1 MLRRSAVLAALS
13 MIAAVAGAQ
22 PQNYAQRGTQVR
34 AGVAL
39 IESSQVTPGQPSNPT
54 PFVWYNLDSNREAKP
69 AGWNIYNPNAP
80 GQATQA
86 IVDRW
91 AAVSTVVGGTG
102 PALYDRINKRQAAY
116 WEVRVSQV
124 TDVQLSQYDVLLV
137 NAAGNVNLNST
148 ERERLRQYVDRGGVL
163 WIDVTAIGATFDAE
177 YTINSFPLPFT
188 VVPGG
193 AGAGTLDA
201 FHPVM
206 LYPYSF
212 NISNLNYLNNGG
224 VGSVLSQANPAGAAG
239 ALNPGTIADWFKLK
253 PVVLQG
259 GFATMMVGRL
269 GDGFVVVT
277 SRGAANY
284 LNQIRTSGGYDPNNR
299 YDSLDPRN
307 GLDRGSDVLG
317 KLAINMISLG
327 SSSEQPGNGT
337 RKSNSSPIDIGAPL
351 LRRFGTNTI
360 PGLDFGSRNSFP
372 AAAFKG
378 LAVVSTNNQILVYD
392 SSPNSDLDG
401 DGNPDDGVQDLSLGA
416 DLDLV
421 WTSAVL
427 AGPISS
433 ATCVEVAQPVGT
445 PSDQILVTL
454 ADGSV
459 AAFNAFPTNPAGQI
473 LPGPFGPSYTV
484 APPTLVG
491 GINTG
496 EISHGPYAPTYHE
509 GLAYVSTNPTGAVTT
524 GQVWVFDPASGTG
537 LTTGGQRWLV
547 GDPVAPS
554 IQQISAPP
562 TVGYIPIADNSSGL
576 DKVVYVPTRPGSG
589 PGGPNAGIYSLW
601 AGARGES
608 PISATVAGGT
618 LTVTTRASQRGL
630 WLVTGGGSLGIKLT
644 ILKANGDPLT
654 ITEMNNQFT
663 GAVVQSSPGILD
675 FTLGA
680 APWDPTYA
688 VRLDYTIDWGRGPA
702 ASQAIVRGNLFL
714 PDDALNRRTI
724 LGNIAMSGRG
734 TIYVVHSTATE
745 TTGGEGGALY
755 GFREQGQG
763 AFTCIIRYDAY
774 RQHTVNLNQS
784 LPQPVAATV
793 SDNDPLQLMVPI
805 LNGTVDRVTFMTG
818 PAVRGDYVYAL
829 GMVRKQG
836 PFPVPFIPFTVLFAF
851 NAEPEAPEI
860 QVGDLNGG
868 FTLVQPDMVRSRTK
882 ATPEVF
888 SVANQGIFSYNRGS
902 GKIRFNNLMTPNRGQ
917 IANAFSLSQ
926 PIIIRSGGN
935 PDQLVYPDAVGGS
948 RWSPLAW
955 YHIMHGLDQ
964 PTAPVV
970 TGGTLFV
977 GGSSALPE
985 LILSG
990 NPLNPTGVL
999 FGINADISERDS
1011 FNNIDASRPWLRQ
1024 AVVLKDNG
1032 GGTIVSN
1039 PNIRWPQNQGIT
1051 SMAVWT
1057 TRVLQ
1062 TAMPGTDRAM
1072 SVAAGEGGLFA
1083 TGGPAVGGY
1092 GNPGRVYGF
1101 SRADFVVAD
1110 EGRLGRYDP
1119 AGNPI
1124 FSTDI
1129 SNNSGTDV
1137 NVGGAT
1143 SVKAIQRPIRAYPVG
1158 ARDLAVVDPATNRV
1172 IRIDGSGRELR
1183 SIESFRIDPVSGI
1196 ALQANEPTTLN
1207 NPRDVA
1213 VYTEYVANPVG
1224 VTNPQALEFWVHY
1237 VIADAGNRRI
1247 VDLIDRYYVGAGRV
1261 VGDFID
1267 VGGERQIGVLRWHS
1281 PAEYSGKRFEY
1292 NAITRIYDSNTN
1304 RHYYVAG
1311 IGSATPARVDVGLDT
1326 PAGIQPRESKDGNG
1340 GIVIFDPITPANNY
1354 VINEVSVP
1362 AVGPNVIIDPATGNY
1377 DPNPIAAHEKKLV
1390 NLTSVTARTVQ
1401 SGGLPR
1407 WAIMFTDG
1415 NGVFEI
1421 VQNVAN
1427 GPWVVRW
1434 MMPNSAYRFLRNNA
1448 GAPPTI
1454 WGNNPNGLR
1463 ANYARRL
1470 DSGEVLIV
1478 NGFVGKR
1485 WDGADFSGEVV
1496 QVDGDINPAAGTPG
1510 FDFNKP
1516 NLGFYFGSV
1525 RFELNLLTETR
1536 KLYQP
1541 VFADRR

>member
-1 MLRRSAVLAALS
+1 MFRSSAVIAALS
-13 MIAAVAGAQ
+13 LIVAIASAQ
-22 PQNYAQRGTQVR
+22 PQTYAQRGTQVR
-34 AGVAL
+34 AGIAL
-39 IESSQVTPGQPSNPT
+39 IESNQVAPGHPANPT
-54 PFVWYNLDSNREAKP
+54 PFVWYNLDSNREVKP

-80 GQATQA
+80 GQATQE
-86 IVDRW
+86 IVNRW
-91 AAVSTVVGGTG
+91 AAISAVVGGAG
-102 PALYDRINKRQAAY
+102 PALYERINKRQAAY
-116 WEVRVSQV
+116 WEVRISQV
-124 TDVQLSQYDVLLV
+124 TEVQLSQYDVLLV

-148 ERERLRQYVDRGGVL
+148 ERERLRQFVDRGGVL
-163 WIDVTAIGATFDAE
+163 WVEVG
-177 YTINSFPLPFT
+177 TINQANFNNEYSINGFPLPFT
-188 VVPGG
+188 VLPGGGG
-193 AGAGTLDA
+193 AGNMDA
-201 FHPVM
+201 FHPVL
-206 LYPYSF
+206 LYPYPF
-212 NISNLNYLNNGG
+212 DISNLNYLNNGG
-224 VGSVLSQANPAGAAG
+224 TGFNLAQATPVGAAS
-239 ALNPGTIADWFKLK
+239 ALSPATPADWFKLK

-259 GFATMMVGRL
+259 GQATMMVGRI

-277 SRGAANY
+277 SRSAANY
-284 LNQIRTSGGYDPNNR
+284 LNQIRVGTAYDANNR
-299 YDSLDPRN
+299 YNSLDPRG

-337 RKSNSSPIDIGAPL
+337 RKSNSSPIDITAPL
-351 LRRFGTNTI
+351 LRRFATDPI
-360 PGLDFGSRNSFP
+360 PALDFGAKSAFP
-372 AAAFKG
+372 AAAYKG
-378 LAVVSTNNQILVYD
+378 VAVVSTNNQVLVYD
-392 SSPNSDLDG
+392 ANPNSDLDG

-416 DLDLV
+416 NLDLV
-421 WTSAVL
+421 WTSNAL
-427 AGPISS
+427 AGPISA
-433 ATCVEVAQPVGT
+433 ATCIEVAQPAGT
-445 PSDQILVTL
+445 PVDQILVTT
-454 ADGSV
+454 ADGTV

-473 LPGPFGPSYTV
+473 LPGPFGPAYTV
-484 APPTLVG
+484 APPTIVG
-491 GINTG
+491 GVNTG
-496 EISHGPYAPTYHE
+496 EINHGPYAPTLHE
-509 GLAYVSTNPTGAVTT
+509 GLAYVATNPSGITTT
-524 GQVWVFDPASGTG
+524 GQVWVFDPSTGTG
-537 LTTGGQRWLV
+537 MTTGGQRWLV
-547 GDPVAPS
+547 GDPVAPA
-554 IQQISAPP
+554 IQAISAPP

-576 DKVVYVPTRPGSG
+576 DKVVYVPTRPGPG

-601 AGARGES
+601 AGVRGES
-608 PISATVAGGT
+608 PITATVAGT
-618 LTVTTRASQRGL
+618 SLNIQTRASQRGL
-630 WLVTGGGSLGIKLT
+630 YVITGGGSLGVKLT
-644 ILKANGDPLT
+644 VLRSNGDPLT
-654 ITEMNNQFT
+654 ITEMNALFS
-663 GAVVQSSPGILD
+663 GAVLQSSPGTLD
-675 FTLGA
+675 FTLTGA
-680 APWDPTYA
+680 WDPTYS

-714 PDDALNRRTI
+714 PDDPTNRRTI

-734 TIYVVHSTATE
+734 TIYVVHSSASE
-745 TTGGEGGALY
+745 TSGGEGGAFY
-755 GFREQGQG
+755 AFREQGQG
-763 AFTCIIRYDAY
+763 AFNCIIRYDAY

-805 LNGTVDRVTFMTG
+805 LNGTVDRVTYMSG
-818 PAVRGDYVYAL
+818 PAVKGDLVYVMGVA
-829 GMVRKQG
+829 RKQG
-836 PFPVPFIPFTVLFAF
+836 PMPVPFIPFTVLFTF
-851 NAEPEAPEI
+851 SAEPESPEI

-868 FTLVQPDMVRSRTK
+868 FTLVQPDMVRSRNK
-882 ATPEVF
+882 SIPETF
-888 SVANQGIFSYNRGS
+888 TVANQGTWSYNRGS
-902 GKIRFNNLMTPNRGQ
+902 GKIRFSSLMSPNRGQ
-917 IANAFSLSQ
+917 IANCISLSQ
-926 PIIIRSGGN
+926 PVVIRSGGN
-935 PDQLVYPDAVGGS
+935 PDQLVYPDALGGS

-955 YHIMHGLDQ
+955 YHVMHGFDL

-977 GGSSALPE
+977 GGSSSLPE

-999 FGINADISERDS
+999 FGINADISERDA
-1011 FNNIDASRPWLRQ
+1011 FNTIDTTRPWLRQ

-1032 GGTIVSN
+1032 GGNIDVN
-1039 PNIRWPQNQGIT
+1039 PNIRWPQSQGLT
-1051 SMAVWT
+1051 SMQTWT

-1062 TAMPGTDRAM
+1062 ASMPGTDRAM

-1083 TGGPAVGGY
+1083 TGGPALGAY

-1101 SRADFVVAD
+1101 SRADFIVAD

-1129 SNNSGTDV
+1129 TNNSGTDV

-1158 ARDLAVVDPATNRV
+1158 ARDMVVVDPATNRV
-1172 IRIDGSGRELR
+1172 MRLDAAGRELR
-1183 SIESFRIDPVSGI
+1183 SIETFRVDPASGI
-1196 ALQANEPTTLN
+1196 SLQANEPTTLN

-1213 VYTEYVANPVG
+1213 VFTEYVQNPTG

-1247 VDLIDRYYVGAGRV
+1247 IDLIDRYYVGAGRI

-1267 VGGERQIGVLRWHS
+1267 VGGERQVGILRWHS

-1292 NAITRIYDSNTN
+1292 NGITRVFDATTN
-1304 RHYYVAG
+1304 RHFYIAG
-1311 IGSATPARVDVGLDT
+1311 IGSSQPARVDIGLDT
-1326 PAGIQPRESKDGNG
+1326 PAGTLPRESKDGNG
-1340 GIVIFDPITPANNY
+1340 GIVIFDPNNAANNQ

-1362 AVGPNVIIDPATGNY
+1362 EVGANVIIDPNTGTY
-1377 DPNPIAAHEKKLV
+1377 DPNTIPAHQKKLV

-1401 SGGLPR
+1401 QGGQAR
-1407 WAIMFTDG
+1407 WAIMFTDA
-1415 NGVFEI
+1415 NGVFEAI
-1421 VQNVAN
+1421 QNAVN
-1427 GPWVVRW
+1427 GPWTVRW
-1434 MMPNSAYRFLRNNA
+1434 MMPNSAYKFLRNNA

-1478 NGFVGKR
+1478 NGFVGR
-1485 WDGADFSGEVV
+1485 RRDGAEFSGEVV
-1496 QVDGDINPAAGTPG
+1496 QVDGDIDPAPGSPG
-1510 FDFNKP
+1510 FGFYKP